1 MSNDKIDSSLDIKNF
16 GFKTATGKN
25 INIKEDSLKL
35 AKEKFFENTDSMDL
49 ESTATTG
56 FKTVTGKPIEI
67 KKDTLETLKN
77 IFDKEDDGLLAN
89 NSYKKNGVEAAKQPI
104 TSNLPSTTN
113 GKKMLDG
120 KHFKKP
126 QLIQKS
132 KLNKYIETSTN
143 NDSLNKTEDL
153 QLTIK
158 SLFKEELSPNE
169 DEEKHLTPPLSNSS
183 EFRLN
188 FSSEKLNGYL
198 KKNEFLFNPQKLNKV
213 TYFNVNDFELKE
225 ISGMEKDSKMT
236 SSRYLVKPIL
246 ELKIADVE

>member
-1 MSNDKIDSSLDIKNF
+1 
-16 GFKTATGKN
+16 
-25 INIKEDSLKL
+25 LKL
-35 AKEKFFENTDSMDL
+35 AKEKFFENTDSMDF
-49 ESTATTG
+49 ESTASTG

-67 KKDTLETLKN
+67 KKETFETLKN
-77 IFDKEDDGLLAN
+77 IFDKEDDDLVAN
-89 NSYKKNGVEAAKQPI
+89 ISYKKNGVEAPKPPI
-104 TSNLPSTTN
+104 ININNLPSTTN

-132 KLNKYIETSTN
+132 KLNKYIETPTN
-143 NDSLNKTEDL
+143 NDLLNKTEDL

-158 SLFKEELSPNE
+158 SLFKEDLSPND
-169 DEEKHLTPPLSNSS
+169 DEEKHFTPPLSNPS

-213 TYFNVNDFELKE
+213 TYLNVNDFELKE
-225 ISGMEKDSKMT
+225 ISGMEKDSKNDFKSILGQT
-236 SSRYLVKPIL
+236 YFGVKNS
-246 ELKIADVE
+246 